1 MERQRYDEEHK
12 SGYDAPRRYGP
23 PADSRLPDPR
33 RLDGVPGTVVHRNG
47 LSPAGPDPLA
57 PRFERERLSPLH
69 QRESADVSPVPRF
82 ESPNSEHSD
91 DGPLNLE
98 HSHPHPPTKSILK
111 APARGGPLA
120 SVRQH
125 LDSPGHTPPHDGGL
139 SASRYD
145 RPGHMGPSR
154 PHPPGWYEG
163 GGPGHYDD
171 SSHFDGPHPQGPGRF
186 DGGGPPPRFD
196 GPHLPQGPLRG
207 VEEMGRFD
215 GPPHPQGP
223 VRFDGPIGQQPPVR
237 FEGQGL
243 GHFEGPMQR
252 FNNMA
257 PGPGSGPVG
266 FQQQRPMRFEGPPN
280 QMGPIRFE
288 GPGPMHFEGPM
299 QPGPRFDG
307 PLQGGTLLYDS
318 APGQQ
323 GQMRFTPQHNLQP
336 PMRPMAPPM
345 YENSMGPQQNFN
357 MAPQRFPEPI
367 NPQFPAGPMAFP
379 AQPNLQQAGN
389 FNIQPAPPFTQQG
402 SAPFY
407 NAASPAV
414 GLQQPVSDAPIASRR
429 LSMSVV
435 ILMFSVL
442 R

>member
-1 MERQRYDEEHK
+1 
-12 SGYDAPRRYGP
+12 
-23 PADSRLPDPR
+23 
-33 RLDGVPGTVVHRNG
+33 
-47 LSPAGPDPLA
+47 
-57 PRFERERLSPLH
+57 
-69 QRESADVSPVPRF
+69 
-82 ESPNSEHSD
+82 
-91 DGPLNLE
+91 
-98 HSHPHPPTKSILK
+98 
-111 APARGGPLA
+111 
-120 SVRQH
+120 
-125 LDSPGHTPPHDGGL
+125 
-139 SASRYD
+139 
-145 RPGHMGPSR
+145 
-154 PHPPGWYEG
+154 
-163 GGPGHYDD
+163 
-171 SSHFDGPHPQGPGRF
+171 
-186 DGGGPPPRFD
+186 
-196 GPHLPQGPLRG
+196 
-207 VEEMGRFD
+207 MGRFD

-252 FNNMA
+252 FSNMA

-288 GPGPMHFEGPM
+288 GPGPMHFDGPM

-307 PLQGGTLLYDS
+307 PHQGGTLLYDS

-389 FNIQPAPPFTQQG
+389 FSIQPAPPFNQQG

-407 NAASPAV
+407 STASPAV
-414 GLQQPVSDAPIASRR
+414 GLQQPVSDAPIVSRR

-435 ILMFSVL
+435 ILMFSGCSQVNMLGNLNQPFLPQNAPFGQQSKPRPLRSFITAPGDRTLVTVCLLCPCSSAGRPPGEPLRSGGRQRPVVQTHLHRHHQAVAARRRRPRRRRRSVSVCLCQVL
-442 R
+442 TEAFHVMTSHGLKKRLQKRVRRLRLLPPWWRTRTRRSQRWRRKTSPTSPASPLTT